1 MPSPTHQKLNAA
13 GIEPTISRSHKGENS
28 SYVEGERLTTGPC
41 WTLATRKR
49 VMLGWLRGGYAAG
62 GGRPWGGVGDGRD
75 ESLAGLACV
84 FMLAPPGDCTSP
96 PRTTPTRLPHS
107 PASIPSI
114 PPLPAMA
121 PQLLLSLP
129 FPGSPTMVL
138 APPSSASTS
147 SSSHSSSSNSS
158 SSRETQ
164 ILESV
169 CLQNQLPLSFAS
181 HLRLSRAGRPWD
193 GSLLDND
200 LLNQPFL
207 TAEVAMRLRGGGPKK
222 RCQHAKNSVTESQC
236 SQPALRLVG
245 DCPHCT
251 LPFCSRHRL
260 PEDHACLNMSSCR
273 EAAFAK
279 NKAKLESE
287 RTVVSKMVGA

>member
-1 MPSPTHQKLNAA
+1 
-13 GIEPTISRSHKGENS
+13 
-28 SYVEGERLTTGPC
+28 
-41 WTLATRKR
+41 
-49 VMLGWLRGGYAAG
+49 
-62 GGRPWGGVGDGRD
+62 
-75 ESLAGLACV
+75 
-84 FMLAPPGDCTSP
+84 
-96 PRTTPTRLPHS
+96 
-107 PASIPSI
+107 
-114 PPLPAMA
+114 MA

-138 APPSSASTS
+138 PHASLCAPS
-147 SSSHSSSSNSS
+147 SSSSSPSPD
-158 SSRETQ
+158 SRQ
-164 ILESV
+164 AILESV
-169 CLQNQLPLSFAS
+169 CRHNRLPLAFAA

-193 GSLLDND
+193 GALLPQD
-200 LLNQPFL
+200 LLPLQPFIV
-207 TAEVAMRLRGGGPKK
+207 AEVAMRLRGGGPKK
-222 RCQHAKNSVTESQC
+222 RCQHAKNSLTETQC

>member
-1 MPSPTHQKLNAA
+1 
-13 GIEPTISRSHKGENS
+13 
-28 SYVEGERLTTGPC
+28 
-41 WTLATRKR
+41 
-49 VMLGWLRGGYAAG
+49 
-62 GGRPWGGVGDGRD
+62 
-75 ESLAGLACV
+75 
-84 FMLAPPGDCTSP
+84 
-96 PRTTPTRLPHS
+96 
-107 PASIPSI
+107 
-114 PPLPAMA
+114 MA

-138 APPSSASTS
+138 PSPSISPSTASSSANPTTSPATTTTPRRGSSTS
-147 SSSHSSSSNSS
+147 TS
-158 SSRETQ
+158 

-169 CLQNQLPLSFAS
+169 CLHNRLPLSFAA
-181 HLRLSRAGRPWD
+181 HLRLARAGRPWD
-193 GSLLDND
+193 GLLRPDD
-200 LLNQPFL
+200 LCNQPFVV
-207 TAEVAMRLRGGGPKK
+207 AEVAMRLRGGGPKK

-287 RTVVSKMVGA
+287 RTSFISNIWS

>member
-1 MPSPTHQKLNAA
+1 
-13 GIEPTISRSHKGENS
+13 
-28 SYVEGERLTTGPC
+28 
-41 WTLATRKR
+41 
-49 VMLGWLRGGYAAG
+49 
-62 GGRPWGGVGDGRD
+62 
-75 ESLAGLACV
+75 
-84 FMLAPPGDCTSP
+84 
-96 PRTTPTRLPHS
+96 
-107 PASIPSI
+107 
-114 PPLPAMA
+114 MA

-138 APPSSASTS
+138 SAPSPS
-147 SSSHSSSSNSS
+147 SSSSTSKQHS
-158 SSRETQ
+158 

-169 CLQNQLPLSFAS
+169 CLHNQLPISFAS
-181 HLRLSRAGRPWD
+181 HLRLSRSGRPWD
-193 GSLLDND
+193 GALLEQD
-200 LLNQPFL
+200 LLGEPFVV
-207 TAEVAMRLRGGGPKK
+207 AEVAMRLRGGAPKK
-222 RCQHAKNSVTESQC
+222 RCQHAKNSLTESQC